1 MLLIIPK
8 GGYTPEFVDR
18 PSHLSTNSAPP
29 SLSQWRT
36 PLVRGLLASTVA
48 LGMVVLALSWFL
60 LQLKQPKAPSAPPAP
75 PPAVNSL
82 WSNLFSEGMTTT
94 VIVPDATSAML
105 QEATRRPVDLATYLR
120 RSPNP
125 ESERLQAIEKT
136 LRGFSIR
143 RYTTF
148 DGVSTAVKI
157 VQLAEQFRSRTIV
170 RYARDMTLREF
181 SPGNVVLIGGR
192 QPIRGTRCSR
202 TNSISDSTRTLIA
215 TR

>member
-1 MLLIIPK
+1 MANTSSSRVA
-8 GGYTPEFVDR
+8 GFNSRAWHGCSSSFV
-18 PSHLSTNSAPP
+18 
-29 SLSQWRT
+29 
-36 PLVRGLLASTVA
+36 V
-48 LGMVVLALSWFL
+48 

-75 PPAVNSL
+75 PPAVNLL
-82 WSNLFSEGMTTT
+82 WSNLFSESMTTT

-105 QEATRRPVDLATYLR
+105 QEATGQPVDLATYLR

>member
-1 MLLIIPK
+1 
-8 GGYTPEFVDR
+8 
-18 PSHLSTNSAPP
+18 
-29 SLSQWRT
+29 
-36 PLVRGLLASTVA
+36 
-48 LGMVVLALSWFL
+48 
-60 LQLKQPKAPSAPPAP
+60 
-75 PPAVNSL
+75 VNSL
-82 WSNLFSEGMTTT
+82 WSNLFSESMTTT

-105 QEATRRPVDLATYLR
+105 QEATRQPVDLATYLR

-170 RYARDMTLREF
+170 RYALSCPQPAARDFIDRLNRVDAELIRELREGLELEKT
-181 SPGNVVLIGGR
+181 P
-192 QPIRGTRCSR
+192 
-202 TNSISDSTRTLIA
+202 
-215 TR
+215 